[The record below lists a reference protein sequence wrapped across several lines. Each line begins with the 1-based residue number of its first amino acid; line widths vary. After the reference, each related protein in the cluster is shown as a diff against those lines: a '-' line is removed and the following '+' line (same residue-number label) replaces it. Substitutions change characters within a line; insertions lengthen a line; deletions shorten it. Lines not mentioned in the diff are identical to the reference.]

1 MPTPIDPDLPTQG
14 PEAPCCLVIFGE
26 RGDGPLLLAAA
37 MAVSEVL
44 AAFGQGGIGAADGL
58 VLRFAPTDAEMD
70 VCLRLCAEAGMS
82 QPRVLTGEAA
92 AVWWAVHAVETLVP
106 TYGSPAAL
114 GQLARSMWDRFLLVR
129 PPSPEDAVPER
140 RPVWEMSATASNLKG
155 ARAAIELG
163 SLLHSRS

>member
-26 RGDGPLLLAAA
+26 GGDGPLLLAAA
-37 MAVSEVL
+37 MAVPEVL

-58 VLRFAPTDAEMD
+58 VLRFAPTDAEID

-92 AVWWAVHAVETLVP
+92 AILQAVHAVETLVP
-106 TYGSPAAL
+106 TSCTPAGL
-114 GQLARSMWDRFLLVR
+114 GQRPRSLAHRVRLERGAGANSRGGGGLEQAWRSASGQASAFLNGR
-129 PPSPEDAVPER
+129 DER
-140 RPVWEMSATASNLKG
+140 SEGCSG
-155 ARAAIELG
+155 
-163 SLLHSRS
+163 